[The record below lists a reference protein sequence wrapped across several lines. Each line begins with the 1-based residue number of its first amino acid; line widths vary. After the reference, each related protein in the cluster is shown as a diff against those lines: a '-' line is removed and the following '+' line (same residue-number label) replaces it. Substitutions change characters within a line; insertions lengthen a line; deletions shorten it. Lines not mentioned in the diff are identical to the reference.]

1 MKQWIEIAALT
12 EIPRLGSRIVAHGD
26 EEIAVFRAS
35 DDAVFALHNR
45 CPHRGGPLSEGI
57 VHGHRVTCPLH
68 NWVIE
73 LDQGEAVAP
82 DSGTTTCYATR
93 VEDGR
98 IWLELDSA
106 AEAAHG

>member
-1 MKQWIEIAALT
+1 MKQWIDIAALSDV
-12 EIPRLGSRIVAHGD
+12 PRLGARVVAHGED
-26 EEIAVFRAS
+26 EIAVFRAA

-45 CPHRGGPLSEGI
+45 CPHRNGPLSEGI

-73 LDQGEAVAP
+73 LDRGEAVAP
-82 DSGTTTCYATR
+82 DSGSTACYPVR
-93 VEDGR
+93 VENGR
-98 IWLELDSA
+98 ILLELETA